1 MEIKIFEASIS
12 TVYYTRSVIDINH
25 SRGIVLQHI
34 EKVEKIKVRILGKK
48 VKEMETT

>member
-1 MEIKIFEASIS
+1 MENKILEASIS
-12 TVYYTRSVIDINH
+12 AAHYMRSVIDINH
-25 SRGIVLQHI
+25 SRGIVQHI